1 LFLKHYK
8 MSDHESNDGRGN
20 RVGATDEEELASK
33 TLQIQSK
40 RFYLDVKQNKRG
52 RFIKVAEV
60 DAAGRKSRLLFAM
73 SSAAEFRDKL
83 TEFSEHYASL
93 GPHSKGSSQSGGSG
107 DDTKKLKSD
116 VITKDD
122 RRYYMDL
129 KENKRGRFL
138 KVSMTFPLSRQR
150 FQVLIPA
157 QGMIEIRDG
166 LSDLLNEFGTDDHE
180 DLKENLPEAKS
191 LRADNRMF
199 YFDIGQ
205 NKRGTFLRISEVSAN
220 FRSSVTI
227 PEQSWLRM
235 RDIMDEYVKHS
246 ESAGTKA
253 TMDDAAGEPTAPGGP
268 TAAGVVAPSS
278 ESGDAK

>member
-1 LFLKHYK
+1 
-8 MSDHESNDGRGN
+8 MSDHESNEG
-20 RVGATDEEELASK
+20 RVGNKGGVNDEEELASK

-52 RFIKVAEV
+52 RFIKIAEV
-60 DAAGRKSRLLFAM
+60 DAAGRKSRLLLAM
-73 SSAAEFRDKL
+73 STAAEFRDKL

-93 GPHSKGSSQSGGSG
+93 GPHSRETKSG
-107 DDTKKLKSD
+107 DNFNKLKSD

-129 KENKRGRFL
+129 KENQRGRFL

-157 QGMIEIRDG
+157 QGMIEIRDS

-180 DLKENLPEAKS
+180 ELRENLPEAKS
-191 LRADNRMF
+191 LRADNKMF

-205 NKRGTFLRISEVSAN
+205 NKRGTFLRVSEVSAS

-227 PEQSWLRM
+227 PEQSWARV
-235 RDIMDEYVKHS
+235 RDIMDEFVKHS
-246 ESAGTKA
+246 EGAGA
-253 TMDDAAGEPTAPGGP
+253 VASPDGPAGECAVAPGGP
-268 TAAGVVAPSS
+268 APPGDVTTPK